1 MKTPRRKQMNNDR
14 IIDLMI
20 DEIIGVEEEFLRR
33 KFSIKEIKAN
43 KNAAKLILD
52 KLEEQLVN
60 ED

>member
-1 MKTPRRKQMNNDR
+1 MNNDR